1 MALIATINPGK
12 GKRKAKR
19 KTAHKRK
26 SNPRK
31 AKSRARVISSRKTK
45 TGRST
50 LVRVSNPR
58 KRRAR
63 RRNPVL
69 SGSGLTA
76 ALMPALTG
84 AAGAIVVD
92 MVWDRVAGYL
102 PVSVQ
107 SGVGKYAAI
116 AGLALAL
123 GYGLEKTKLV
133 KPGTRNGLVLGSLV
147 VTAYNA
153 AQDIVMPAISGG
165 VTMIAAPT
173 APKAITTTT
182 TTAAKPAT
190 TVKGFQTINGFQPR
204 SMNGLG
210 MVNSGMVVGDYSQ
223 ATYV

>member
-12 GKRKAKR
+12 GKRKSR
-19 KTAHKRK
+19 KGHKRPK
-26 SNPRK
+26 V
-31 AKSRARVISSRKTK
+31 RVRKTK
-45 TGRST
+45 RGSII
-50 LVRVSNPR
+50 RVSNPR
-58 KRRAR
+58 KGKRRSHRAR
-63 RRNPVL
+63 RRNPIL

-182 TTAAKPAT
+182 AAKPAT